1 MTLKERLSN
10 FFGKDKESIGNT
22 VWDWSAFKTTENFP
36 VSKNLLDWVIGQ
48 EHALAETKL
57 CIDEWIAKLLWLKKK
72 EWWKVFEDPSK
83 HKPQSREMLPAGP
96 FLLLMGDP
104 GTGKSLLGR
113 AMSNYM
119 TDLYL
124 ANQITLCDVLSWKNP
139 VLPSQPRISIHLRG
153 KGKEIIQGI
162 SRTVRKKSF
171 WKSSGSKF
179 LQGFMIVFGLG
190 LIVGSLWSILGPWFS
205 NPTVYDWATL
215 GYSPLQTA
223 YHGNLMSYFMEMLKG
238 GYAALVIGGASL
250 IFFAFFISYL
260 GKMMGTSNMQGIGG
274 ASNSS
279 SPKLLIDNSGG
290 EVPFIDATGHGS
302 AQLFGSIAWDPY
314 QTGGL
319 GTPEHQRMTAG
330 DVHRAHLGILFIDEI
345 KNLTGQEAITLLTV
359 LEDGQLPVALRSQFH
374 GGDSITGDAMIFFKE
389 DGNIRYGQFS
399 ELIKSFENNKTIEV
413 LSLEHMDFKCKKL
426 VWTPVLKVFRRGK
439 KPIKAVTLIDGKS
452 IRLTK
457 DHSLFR
463 YNNLHSQKPLIPTT
477 IEYGKCITIN
487 KIEVPKID
495 MESQSENDLE
505 FYGYWIGDGHF
516 EAGKIVGLATGRSE
530 EDRDFVYSYAKKLG
544 ITATLKNDKGD
555 MRIYSTRL
563 VRKMKTL
570 GFVSGAF
577 AKRIPEWIFFLPEN
591 KVKAFIKGYR
601 RSDGS
606 RYQKDRRMITQFGSV
621 NRKLLEDF
629 QTLFSI
635 LGIEASISSG
645 KLNGKKAFK
654 SLNPQY
660 QLTIWKDSS
669 EDFEVNHLRNQGLL
683 SLHRI
688 RKIVDEEEAEVF
700 DISTGNECFIA
711 NGILCHNTAAMAV
724 ASEPIP
730 AMFFLIAAGNLDSMK
745 QIHPALLDRIQGY
758 GKVVYMSND
767 MPDNVENRRKYVQ
780 FISQETKRF
789 NLLPAS
795 KEACISI
802 IGEARRKSGRND
814 RLTCKFRPMISVIKT
829 ASVLASNEDEKVVSS
844 RHVEE
849 ALSKHC
855 KSLGFQVME
864 KQISNMAAFKVINPH
879 SKPKIGQIHGLA
891 IHTLNEDT
899 QDKVGAVLTVRAS
912 AQKKHGQAYFVVT
925 GTKKAEDSFIQ
936 DSISKVRHVILQ
948 RLGKN
953 VSMDYCT
960 HVDFAQEHE
969 VDGPSAGI
977 TMTLCLLSALTKQKI
992 RQDVA
997 ITGEINIGCD
1007 GQTLVTP
1014 IGGVH
1019 EKIMAAQAWGF
1030 KKVVIP
1036 LKNFEHSID
1045 SSDYKIEVVGAATL
1059 DDYIREVMIPKRRK
1073 NGKGKDG
1080 I

>member
-1 MTLKERLSN
+1 MTLKERFGN
-10 FFGKDKESIGNT
+10 FFGKEKESIENT
-22 VWDWSAFKTTENFP
+22 VWDWSAFRTTENFP

-57 CIDEWIAKLLWLKKK
+57 CIDEWIAKLLWLNKK

-83 HKPQSREMLPAGP
+83 NKPQSREMLPAGP

-119 TDLYL
+119 TDLYQE
-124 ANQITLCDVLSWKNP
+124 NSITLCDVLSWKNQ

-153 KGKEIIQGI
+153 KGKEIIQAI
-162 SRTVRKKSF
+162 SRKVRKKSF

-205 NPTVYDWATL
+205 NPSVYDWATL
-215 GYSPLQTA
+215 ETASLQTA
-223 YHGNLMSYFMEMLKG
+223 YHGNLMAYFMEMLKG

-260 GKMMGTSNMQGIGG
+260 GRMMGTSNMQGIGG
-274 ASNSS
+274 ASNSA

-374 GGDSITGDAMIFFKE
+374 GGD
-389 DGNIRYGQFS
+389 
-399 ELIKSFENNKTIEV
+399 
-413 LSLEHMDFKCKKL
+413 
-426 VWTPVLKVFRRGK
+426 
-439 KPIKAVTLIDGKS
+439 
-452 IRLTK
+452 
-457 DHSLFR
+457 
-463 YNNLHSQKPLIPTT
+463 
-477 IEYGKCITIN
+477 
-487 KIEVPKID
+487 
-495 MESQSENDLE
+495 
-505 FYGYWIGDGHF
+505 
-516 EAGKIVGLATGRSE
+516 
-530 EDRDFVYSYAKKLG
+530 
-544 ITATLKNDKGD
+544 
-555 MRIYSTRL
+555 
-563 VRKMKTL
+563 
-570 GFVSGAF
+570 
-577 AKRIPEWIFFLPEN
+577 
-591 KVKAFIKGYR
+591 
-601 RSDGS
+601 
-606 RYQKDRRMITQFGSV
+606 
-621 NRKLLEDF
+621 
-629 QTLFSI
+629 
-635 LGIEASISSG
+635 
-645 KLNGKKAFK
+645 
-654 SLNPQY
+654 
-660 QLTIWKDSS
+660 
-669 EDFEVNHLRNQGLL
+669 
-683 SLHRI
+683 
-688 RKIVDEEEAEVF
+688 
-700 DISTGNECFIA
+700 
-711 NGILCHNTAAMAV
+711 TAAMAV

-758 GKVVYMSND
+758 GKVVYMTND
-767 MPDNVENRRKYVQ
+767 MPDNIENRRKYVQ

-814 RLTCKFRPMISVIKT
+814 KLTCKFRPMISVIKT
-829 ASVLASNEDEKVVSS
+829 ASVLASNEGETVVSS

-864 KQISNMAAFKVINPH
+864 KQISNMAAFRIVNPH
-879 SKPKIGQIHGLA
+879 SKPKIGQIHGLGV
-891 IHTLNEDT
+891 HTLNEET
-899 QDKVGAVLTVRAS
+899 QDKVGAVLIVKAS

-925 GTKKAEDSFIQ
+925 GTKKTEDSFIQ

-992 RQDVA
+992 KQDVA
-997 ITGEINIGCD
+997 ITGEINIGCE

-1014 IGGVH
+1014 IGGAH

-1036 LKNFEHSID
+1036 LKNFEHSIN
-1045 SSDYKIEVVGAATL
+1045 SSDYKIKVVGAATL
-1059 DDYIREVMIPKRRK
+1059 DDYIREVMIPKRKKNDKKGK
-1073 NGKGKDG
+1073 NG
-1080 I
+1080 IRR